1 MNTNTSYKPMFYFGA
16 DEIQGNAQAFATYAE
31 AEASA
36 QARFR
41 VWTMTTGFCVHESNE
56 AVNYRW
62 DKEKGDVRLQS
73 TVYKQKREREK
84 CQPISYSNATIATV
98 VERYDTATMVA
109 QKVRLTHANTA
120 KGRAL
125 NGAVITTLRDTLC
138 CQMYRTQ

>member
-1 MNTNTSYKPMFYFGA
+1 MTKTPQIKPDWNTGVYIGNGTVAVKSPISYKPMFYFGA

-62 DKEKGDVRLQS
+62 DKEKGDVRL
-73 TVYKQKREREK
+73 
-84 CQPISYSNATIATV
+84 
-98 VERYDTATMVA
+98 
-109 QKVRLTHANTA
+109 
-120 KGRAL
+120 
-125 NGAVITTLRDTLC
+125 
-138 CQMYRTQ
+138 